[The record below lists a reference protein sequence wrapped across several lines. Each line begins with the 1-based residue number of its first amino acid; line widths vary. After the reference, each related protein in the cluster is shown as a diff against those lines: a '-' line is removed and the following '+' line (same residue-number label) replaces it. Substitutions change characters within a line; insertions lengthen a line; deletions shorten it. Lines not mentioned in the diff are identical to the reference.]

1 MSNHTLLDLSRWQ
14 WALTAAFHI
23 TFPAVTVGTSVF
35 LVVCYAMYMRTDY
48 DVWLRMFRFWPLIVS
63 LWLAEEQF
71 ACGLLE
77 RCRELPVGEAG
88 FVEFA
93 EGLVAREHEEEGE
106 CAGGCAVA

>member
-1 MSNHTLLDLSRWQ
+1 MTRAREAEPVSSARRGCETGPEYVRTLGRSSCGVP
-14 WALTAAFHI
+14 AL
-23 TFPAVTVGTSVF
+23 P
-35 LVVCYAMYMRTDY
+35 LRT
-48 DVWLRMFRFWPLIVS
+48 LCALIAS

-93 EGLVAREHEEEGE
+93 EGLVAREHEEEVE